1 MLTKFKQSIITTIQ
15 NTFGIFHLSTFCAI
29 SLWKECQKDF
39 FCDLINKSHIIGY
52 KFPLEFNSRK
62 LALNFANHYL
72 CVHVLMQNPIFFANE
87 IMHGI
92 YFLCIDTKC
101 FEYNKLHWWLFLR
114 LWLTCKYCIFYLSW
128 NLKDKAR
135 VNNCDMIS
143 FVLLCW
149 Q

>member
-1 MLTKFKQSIITTIQ
+1 MLTKFKQSIITTVENI
-15 NTFGIFHLSTFCAI
+15 FGIIFHLNTFCAI

-39 FCDLINKSHIIGY
+39 FCDLINKSYNNRIQISFWNLTAGSLLWILQIIIY
-52 KFPLEFNSRK
+52 VSTC
-62 LALNFANHYL
+62 L
-72 CVHVLMQNPIFFANE
+72 CETQYFFANE

-143 FVLLCW
+143 FVL
-149 Q
+149 